1 MDQHLKDEGIY
12 IDPQYNFSS
21 GSNLYSG
28 YEENEES
35 EYSGS
40 SSTVDKRL
48 NMKHSEFGQSFF
60 NEENYQYLS
69 SRLAD
74 IILQLKNV
82 EIDPPSTKLIK
93 ERCIQLYEIM
103 YYNGDLNITAGV
115 EEKSRLNKQVIKD
128 CYKTLS
134 VNIDKH
140 IRMEEQNTTHRN
152 LNTRPQSSEEKDTLN
167 FYL

>member
-21 GSNLYSG
+21 ESNLYSG

-35 EYSGS
+35 QYSGS

-60 NEENYQYLS
+60 NDDNYQYIS
-69 SRLAD
+69 SRLVD

-103 YYNGDLNITAGV
+103 YYNGDLDITAGV
-115 EEKSRLNKQVIKD
+115 EEKSKLNKQVIKD

>member
-21 GSNLYSG
+21 ESNLYSG
-28 YEENEES
+28 YEENAES

-48 NMKHSEFGQSFF
+48 NMKHSAFGESFF
-60 NEENYQYLS
+60 NEENYEYIS
-69 SRLAD
+69 SRLTE

-82 EIDPPSTKLIK
+82 EIDPPSTNLIK

-103 YYNGDLNITAGV
+103 YFNGDLDITAGV

-140 IRMEEQNTTHRN
+140 IRMEEQNITHRQ
-152 LNTRPQSSEEKDTLN
+152 LNMRPQSSEEKDTLN